1 MPLRLSDECL
11 EVAKSFPGRHV
22 SVFGVPG
29 AVLECPGVFLGC
41 WRVYLC
47 FERYLEVFFTQF
59 PPISMVH

>member
-11 EVAKSFPGRHV
+11 EIAKAFPVRYV

-47 FERYLEVFFTQF
+47 FERYLEV
-59 PPISMVH
+59 IST